1 MTTEK
6 IMLTLADAKKIAQ
19 AAEQEALANQW
30 PVVIAILDDGGHL
43 LYLQR
48 LDNTQFGSIQVAIEK
63 ARAAI
68 AFRRPTKVL
77 EDNINQGHLRY
88 LNLPGALP
96 IEGGLPIVING
107 QFVGAIGVS
116 GVRSNQD
123 AQIAQAG
130 ITAFLQGKNIVDA

>member
-6 IMLTLADAKKIAQ
+6 IMLTLEDAKKIAQ

-123 AQIAQAG
+123 AQIAQVG
-130 ITAFLQGKNIVDA
+130 ITAFVQD

>member
-19 AAEQEALANQW
+19 AAEQTALANQW

-48 LDNTQFGSIQVAIEK
+48 LDDTQFGSIQIAIEK

-68 AFRRPTKVL
+68 ALRRPTKVL

-130 ITAFLQGKNIVDA
+130 INAFIQN